1 MITSYKTEINPT
13 EEQKILI
20 NKTIGTCR
28 FVYNFFISHNKE
40 IYEKEKRF
48 VTGYDFSKWL
58 NNNFLPNNKEYSW
71 IKDVSSKSVK
81 KAIMNSETAFKRFF
95 KKQAKFPRFK
105 KKKDKQSMYFV
116 RNKTDCLCER
126 HRIKIPTLGW
136 VRLKEKDYIPINKD
150 IKSGVITKEADRYYV
165 SVLIEADIPS
175 VNYNYTNGIGIDL
188 GLKSFA
194 VLSDGREFKNI
205 NKSYKVKKLK
215 KKLIRE
221 QRRFS
226 RKWENQKR
234 KNKKEEATR
243 KNLQK
248 QLVKL
253 QRVYKRLNNIRAD
266 YVNKCVNEVVKTKPQ
281 FITLENL
288 NIKGMMKNRYLAKS
302 ISEMN
307 FYTFK
312 QKLVDK
318 SKLFGIEIRIADRFF
333 PSSKMCNHCGA
344 INTNLKLGDRIYICD
359 CGYTNDRD
367 LNAAYN
373 LRDLKVYTRLT

>member
-1 MITSYKTEINPT
+1 MIISYKTEINPT

-58 NNNFLPNNKEYSW
+58 NNYFLPNNKEYSW

-136 VRLKEKDYIPINKD
+136 VRLKEKGYIPINKD
-150 IKSGVITKEADRYYV
+150 IKSGVVTKEADKYYV
-165 SVLIEADIPS
+165 SVLIETDIQS
-175 VNYNYTNGIGIDL
+175 VNCNYTNGIGIDL

-194 VLSDGREFKNI
+194 VLSDGRKFKNI
-205 NKSYKVKKLK
+205 NKSSKVKKLK

-253 QRVYKRLNNIRAD
+253 QRVYKRLNSIRTD

-281 FITLENL
+281 FITLEDL
-288 NIKGMMKNRYLAKS
+288 NIKGMVKNRHLAKS

-373 LRDLKVYTRLT
+373 LRDLKVYTILT

>member
-58 NNNFLPNNKEYSW
+58 NNDFLPNNKEYSW

-136 VRLKEKDYIPINKD
+136 VRLKEKGYPINKD

-165 SVLIEADIPS
+165 SVLIETDIQS
-175 VNYNYTNGIGIDL
+175 VNCNYTNGIGIDL

-194 VLSDGREFKNI
+194 VLSDGRKFKNI
-205 NKSYKVKKLK
+205 NKSSKVKKLK
-215 KKLIRE
+215 KKLI
-221 QRRFS
+221 
-226 RKWENQKR
+226 
-234 KNKKEEATR
+234 KE
-243 KNLQK
+243 
-248 QLVKL
+248 
-253 QRVYKRLNNIRAD
+253 
-266 YVNKCVNEVVKTKPQ
+266 
-281 FITLENL
+281 
-288 NIKGMMKNRYLAKS
+288 
-302 ISEMN
+302 
-307 FYTFK
+307 
-312 QKLVDK
+312 
-318 SKLFGIEIRIADRFF
+318 
-333 PSSKMCNHCGA
+333 
-344 INTNLKLGDRIYICD
+344 
-359 CGYTNDRD
+359 
-367 LNAAYN
+367 
-373 LRDLKVYTRLT
+373 

>member
-1 MITSYKTEINPT
+1 
-13 EEQKILI
+13 
-20 NKTIGTCR
+20 
-28 FVYNFFISHNKE
+28 
-40 IYEKEKRF
+40 
-48 VTGYDFSKWL
+48 
-58 NNNFLPNNKEYSW
+58 
-71 IKDVSSKSVK
+71 
-81 KAIMNSETAFKRFF
+81 MNAETAFKRFF
-95 KKQAKFPRFK
+95 KKQSKFPRFK

-136 VRLKEKDYIPINKD
+136 IKLKEKGYIPTKKD
-150 IKSGVITKEADRYYV
+150 IKSGVITKIANRYYV
-165 SVLIEADIPS
+165 SVLIEIDKS
-175 VNYNYTNGIGIDL
+175 FVKYNYSEGIGIDL
-188 GLKSFA
+188 GLKTFA
-194 VLSDGREFKNI
+194 VLSSGKMFKNI
-205 NKSYKVKKLK
+205 NKTSRVKKLK

-234 KNKKEEATR
+234 KNKKQEATR

-248 QLVKL
+248 QLVKI
-253 QRVYKRLNNIRAD
+253 QKINQRLNNIRTD
-266 YVNKCVNEVVKTKPQ
+266 YVNKCVNEVAKTKPE
-281 FITLENL
+281 FITLEDL
-288 NIKGMMKNRYLAKS
+288 NIKGMMKNRHLAKS

-312 QKLVDK
+312 QKLITK
-318 SKLFGIEIRIADRFF
+318 AKFFSIEVRNADRFF

-344 INTNLKLGDRIYICD
+344 ININLKLSDRIYICD